1 MIDPGL
7 FQENERTAPSQ
18 PGQKLTVGPWKTIPS
33 VTVAYQTWG
42 DFDGQNAVLICHAL
56 TSDANCVQWWERMVG
71 PGKAIDTDRF
81 FVVCSNVIGGCQGT
95 TGPASLDEEGNP
107 WGRRFPEVTV
117 ADMVEIQIRLADAL
131 GVARWHLVA
140 GGSMGGMQ
148 ALEWAVRAPERV
160 ERVFCTATARAH
172 TAMQIG
178 FNETARQAVVRDPKF
193 RGGDYPL
200 SDPPTAGLAVA
211 RMVGHLSF
219 LSGVALERKFGRD
232 LQPGATDQFAVESYL
247 NYQGEKFTT
256 RFDANS
262 LIRVTHAIDRWEW
275 NPVRTEGIE
284 FLFVSFSSDTL
295 YRPEQSDELVN
306 LATHSGGSA
315 RHVCIDLP
323 YGHDAFLLD
332 REHQGAA
339 VKEFLGR

>member
-1 MIDPGL
+1 V
-7 FQENERTAPSQ
+7 E
-18 PGQKLTVGPWKTIPS
+18 VGPWKTIPS

-42 DFDGQNAVLICHAL
+42 EYDGQNAVLVCHAL

-71 PGKAIDTDRF
+71 PGKAIDTDRY

-107 WGRRFPEVTV
+107 WGSRFPEVTV

-148 ALEWAVRAPERV
+148 ALEWTVRAPDRV

-172 TAMQIG
+172 TAMQVG
-178 FNETARQAVVRDPKF
+178 FNETARQAVLRDPKF

-200 SDPPTAGLAVA
+200 EDPPAAGLAVA

-232 LQPGATDQFAVESYL
+232 IQPGATDQFAVESYL
-247 NYQGEKFTT
+247 NYQGDKFTK

-262 LIRVTHAIDRWEW
+262 LLRVTRAIDRWEW
-275 NPVRTEGIE
+275 QPTCTDGIE

-295 YRPEQSDELVN
+295 YRPEQSDELVEM
-306 LATHSGGSA
+306 ATKSGGSG

-332 REHQGAA
+332 GEHQGA
-339 VKEFLGR
+339 VVREFLGR